1 MTMIMTNIMLI
12 TLIMMNDDDD
22 NDGDDGDDDDDV
34 ANYDDDL
41 LQGMLWISPEGR
53 ESRGRKKSETR

>member
-22 NDGDDGDDDDDV
+22 NDDDDV

>member
-22 NDGDDGDDDDDV
+22 NDDDDV

-41 LQGMLWISPEGR
+41 LQGMLWISPEGK

>member
-1 MTMIMTNIMLI
+1 MTVIMTNIMLI

-22 NDGDDGDDDDDV
+22 NDGDNV

>member
-1 MTMIMTNIMLI
+1 MTVIMTNIMLI

-22 NDGDDGDDDDDV
+22 NDDDDV

>member
-22 NDGDDGDDDDDV
+22 NDGDDV

-53 ESRGRKKSETR
+53 ENRGRKRSETR